1 MLRPVPCA
9 RTAGILYLII
19 IVCGVS
25 AGVLRESI
33 GVPGAE
39 TAATFRLTIL
49 LDAAMAI
56 ADVGLGVLMYYLLR
70 PVSSPLSLMALA
82 FRLCQAAILGI
93 NLVNLAMAAEASSGS
108 IANAQNSLDA
118 HAIGYD
124 IALFFFAINCLLTG
138 ILVIRAEYMPSLIG
152 CLIGLSGLVYFAG
165 SSIRVI
171 APCFSDSFAPAYG
184 FVLLAELAFCLY
196 LIIRGLNPAHWPGRH
211 STAPNPIE
219 ANTAFH

>member
-56 ADVGLGVLMYYLLR
+56 ADVGLAVLLFYLLL
-70 PVSSPLSLMALA
+70 PVSRMLSTLA
-82 FRLCQAAILGI
+82 MTFRLTQAAILGM
-93 NLVNLAMAAEASSGS
+93 NLVNLAMAAQLG
-108 IANAQNSLDA
+108 AQGDPLAEDYLSA
-118 HAIGYD
+118 HANGFDIG
-124 IALFFFAINCLLTG
+124 LFFFAVNCFLTG
-138 ILVIRAEYMPSLIG
+138 YLVMRAAYFPKLIG
-152 CLIGLSGLVYFAG
+152 VLIGISGVIYLAG
-165 SSIRVI
+165 STIRI
-171 APCFSDSFAPAYG
+171 AAPHLSDPYAPVYG
-184 FVLLAELAFCLY
+184 FVLLAELAFCIY
-196 LIIRGLNPAHWPGRH
+196 LLTKGLNQSQWP
-211 STAPNPIE
+211 STADSVSKPL
-219 ANTAFH
+219 AASA